1 MERRQFTDEFKREAV
16 RLASQPGISKSG
28 VSKDLGINANMLHR
42 WIRQQEGNSSKVAGS
57 KNGVVSSGEFER
69 MRRELAK
76 VRTERDILKKAL
88 AYFAVDPK

>member
-16 RLASQPGISKSG
+16 RLASQPGISKAEISE
-28 VSKDLGINANMLHR
+28 DLGINANMLHR
-42 WIRQQEGNSSKVAGS
+42 WVREQEGNRSKVAGD
-57 KNGVVSSGEFER
+57 KNELVPLGEFER